1 MRTSPPN
8 VPSAAPIAQGK
19 KGFRKNWP
27 EWMKQLPMLRFPSP
41 DPSFQLIDREKL
53 GAMLQNAPPD
63 ARARLESDLQHLDGE
78 LLRLFR
84 VRDYQAKFQ
93 QNRYRQYQIAYM
105 LLATAA
111 TMAGSLLALS
121 LRDNPQSAP
130 FWGLVET
137 LIALGATF
145 LSALSTR
152 EPPLPL
158 WIENRRIAEQLRRE
172 YFRFLMDLEPYDA
185 LSDYDR
191 RHELS
196 VRAAQINRG
205 AMPDSTLPTQPTTER

>member
-1 MRTSPPN
+1 MRMSPPGI
-8 VPSAAPIAQGK
+8 PSAAPVAQGK
-19 KGFRKNWP
+19 KGFRKNLP
-27 EWMKQLPMLRFPSP
+27 EWMKQLPMLRLPPP
-41 DPSFQLIDREKL
+41 DPNFQLLDREKL
-53 GAMLQNAPPD
+53 GAILQNATPE
-63 ARARLESDLQHLDGE
+63 ARTRLESDVAYLDKE

-84 VRDYQAKFQ
+84 ARDYTAKFQ

-111 TMAGSLLALS
+111 TLAGSLLAIS

-185 LSDYDR
+185 LADYDR

-205 AMPDSTLPTQPTTER
+205 ALPDNANIAKPTA

>member
-1 MRTSPPN
+1 
-8 VPSAAPIAQGK
+8 
-19 KGFRKNWP
+19 
-27 EWMKQLPMLRFPSP
+27 
-41 DPSFQLIDREKL
+41 
-53 GAMLQNAPPD
+53 
-63 ARARLESDLQHLDGE
+63 
-78 LLRLFR
+78 LRLFR

-111 TMAGSLLALS
+111 TIAGSLLAIS
-121 LRDNPQSAP
+121 LRDTPQSAP

-185 LSDYDR
+185 LEGYDR
-191 RHELS
+191 RSTLS
-196 VRAAQINRG
+196 MRAARINRG
-205 AMPDSTLPTQPTTER
+205 ALPNNANATQPTA

>member
-1 MRTSPPN
+1 MRMSPRG
-8 VPSAAPIAQGK
+8 VPSTAPVAQGK
-19 KGFRKNWP
+19 KGFRKGWP
-27 EWMKQLPMLRFPSP
+27 EWMKQLPMLRLPPP
-41 DPSFQLIDREKL
+41 DPNFQLIDPEKL
-53 GAMLQNAPPD
+53 AAMLESATPE
-63 ARARLESDLQHLDGE
+63 ARARLESDIQHLDHE

-111 TMAGSLLALS
+111 TVAGSLLAIS
-121 LRDNPQSAP
+121 LRDTPQSAP

-152 EPPLPL
+152 ESPLPL

-185 LSDYDR
+185 LEGYDR
-191 RHELS
+191 RSTLS
-196 VRAAQINRG
+196 MRAARINSSK
-205 AMPDSTLPTQPTTER
+205 PVI